1 MNGPS
6 EIGDPKSG
14 TQSSNS
20 DSESGLTETPVID
33 RIPRMTAGKKLK
45 KRKPPRPTLATPRT
59 QFLLPRTGGG
69 WLKAIGASAG
79 VLAIV
84 VAALFGIRLISETGC
99 AEFTTERTTVTQDG
113 LQINVQPG
121 DLIGSYGVKLAS
133 VPLDGFNA
141 SAASADAQ
149 QAFAAM
155 SPSLSPQSSF
165 VTVRACSVNPRL
177 VTLRMT
183 LPETA
188 TALNTYDIYG
198 WRSQDR
204 TWDWLGGEVNP
215 LTREVVARV
224 SAMPDAV
231 MLMQTAKMAPVLAV
245 DAPRADSDPNALA
258 DKLPEGAVEVSAGG
272 VYLGDQGGITGDNT
286 PMPRAVARNGAL
298 IKLVPAVRNWG
309 VKGEVNRTLL
319 RNLLASPAAR
329 ESHINRLVNFAQSQG
344 VDRLELDYRG
354 VDASQREAFA
364 DLIEALSRQL
374 AEKGKSLVV
383 TVPAPSRADASAAF
397 DLPGYDLARIGRA
410 AALVKLDL
418 SANPESLNGELDDV
432 INWAVGQVN
441 RYKLQ
446 AVVPTVGVQQ
456 DANGRTALI
465 GLEDALAGLG
475 PLQADPPAARPGSN
489 VRLIW
494 SGGVNAADVRY
505 DPTSKRYSYSYVDER
520 GIQQTVWLGTAASL
534 KQTLQRLS
542 AHNIRGVTLRGMMQ
556 PGNDEG
562 VPQVVNGF
570 TRGDLDSVS
579 APDPAVKVAF
589 GAGTPFTLA
598 LNEGVLEVQAPGG
611 EGAYTLQ
618 VTFESARPVPMGVS
632 AITVSKDAPM
642 PAGGAISATASA
654 LVTDT
659 AGVVAQQVPS
669 AAVMLPGVT
678 VDVFELGGQ
687 VNDLTH
693 ATQMKS
699 SGMSWAK
706 VDAQGFDI
714 PAAFIADAKAKG
726 LKVLVTA
733 VGDRTRVMDAGYQAE
748 WAAHLGKIAAAG
760 ADAIEV
766 WSEPNYEGAWPS
778 GQINGASYAELLKQ
792 AYGAI
797 KQANPNTLVISAGLA
812 QTAGQYSGG
821 CDPRGCDEVAYLGQ
835 MAAANAQNFMDCVGI
850 HYTLGAGAPNAVG
863 ADHYSWYY
871 EPLRNASY
879 GAFNGAKPVCFTAI
893 GYVTA
898 VGFNE
903 GMPANYSFAAGTT
916 LANHAAWL
924 AEAARMSKESG
935 KVRLMIVWNVDAT
948 VFRSGDPS
956 TGSGGDPQAGYA
968 IIRPDG
974 TCPACESLRNVM
986 GSQ

>member
-1 MNGPS
+1 MKGPS

-14 TQSSNS
+14 TQSGNS

-33 RIPRMTAGKKLK
+33 RIPRVTAGKKLK

-84 VAALFGIRLISETGC
+84 VSALFGIRLISETGC

-133 VPLDGFNA
+133 VPLADFNA
-141 SAASADAQ
+141 SAANADAQ

-165 VTVRACSVNPRL
+165 VSVRACSVNPRL

-198 WRSQDR
+198 WRSQAR

-224 SAMPDAV
+224 NAMPDAV

-245 DAPRADSDPNALA
+245 DMPRADGDPNILA
-258 DKLPEGAVEVSAGG
+258 QRLPEGAVEVSAGG
-272 VYLGDQGGITGDNT
+272 LYLGDQGGITGDNT
-286 PMPRAVARNGAL
+286 PMPRVVARNGAQV
-298 IKLVPAVRNWG
+298 KLVPAVRNWG
-309 VKGEVNRTLL
+309 VRGEVNRTLL

-329 ESHINRLVNFAQSQG
+329 ESHINRLVNFAQSQD

-354 VDASQREAFA
+354 VDASQRDTFA
-364 DLIEALSRQL
+364 DLVEALSRKL

-397 DLPGYDLARIGRA
+397 DLPGYDLAHIGRA

-432 INWAVGQVN
+432 INWAVGLVN

-475 PLQADPPAARPGSN
+475 PLEADPPAARPGSN

-632 AITVSKDAPM
+632 AITVSKDAPV